1 MDLYYIKDKY
11 QSEIEVT
18 KSKFISY
25 LFPIN
30 DINEVSE
37 ILLNIKTQHKKARH
51 FVYSYIFDQNYYFT
65 DNGEPSNT
73 AGKPT
78 FDILKNLNLN
88 RVLLITV
95 RYFGGIK
102 LGASNLLRTYM
113 QSAKKVCESAIF
125 YKIDYLNYFELEIN
139 NQDFKILQKF
149 IINNKGIIEKI
160 IYNGNVVNL
169 NLKIYKSLDELMYL
183 SSLKIIK
190 QEIVKNYVEVKNN
203 G

>member
-1 MDLYYIKDKY
+1 MKVAFSLLEFILCIIILGLIFTSISKLFY
-11 QSEIEVT
+11 Q
-18 KSKFISY
+18 
-25 LFPIN
+25 LN
-30 DINEVSE
+30 DN
-37 ILLNIKTQHKKARH
+37 H
-51 FVYSYIFDQNYYFT
+51 
-65 DNGEPSNT
+65 
-73 AGKPT
+73 
-78 FDILKNLNLN
+78 
-88 RVLLITV
+88 
-95 RYFGGIK
+95 
-102 LGASNLLRTYM
+102 
-113 QSAKKVCESAIF
+113 
-125 YKIDYLNYFELEIN
+125 DYLNYFELEIN